1 MRIEFVYRWRY
12 FDAARGKH
20 FTTRY
25 LCTEEQ
31 IRLLGHPD
39 AEAVSGS
46 VKLRGMPEKDDEQTG
61 RSLAHLQGPPREESA
76 RALSPA
82 RSTKPASSR
91 G

>member
-1 MRIEFVYRWRY
+1 MGIELVYRWRY

-31 IRLLGHPD
+31 IRLLDHPD
-39 AEAVSGS
+39 AEAVSDS
-46 VKLRGMPEKDDEQTG
+46 LEVRGIPEKDDDQTG

-76 RALSPA
+76 CAFNPA